1 VGEAYYL
8 LSWEQDKRKI
18 QEHLAL
24 MEKWIHEFKL
34 DEELRE
40 AKKDKLLEKIQA
52 LQNQLKNK
60 LSKK

>member
-1 VGEAYYL
+1 VEAYYL

-24 MEKWIHEFKL
+24 MEKWIHKLKL
-34 DEELRE
+34 DEELRK
-40 AKKDKLLEKIQA
+40 AKKGKLLEKIQS

-60 LSKK
+60 LS